1 MNIKTPEVKPVP
13 WRIWHSSEH
22 GKALD
27 WLLPTPAAV
36 AYFLRNNS
44 AQLEKDGL
52 IIHLPIKGYLIR
64 PSSFIEANILPYFQ
78 YRGEQS

>member
-1 MNIKTPEVKPVP
+1 MDIKTPEVKPVP
-13 WRIWHSSEH
+13 WRIWHASEH

-36 AYFLRNNS
+36 SYFLRNNS
-44 AQLEKDGL
+44 TQLEKDGL
-52 IIHLPIKGYLIR
+52 IIHLPIKGYMIR

-78 YRGEQS
+78 CKGGQS

>member
-1 MNIKTPEVKPVP
+1 METKTPEAKPMP
-13 WRIWHSSEH
+13 WRLWHSSEH

-27 WLLPTPAAV
+27 WLLPTPASV

-52 IIHLPIKGYLIR
+52 VLFVPIKGYMIR
-64 PSSFIEANILPYFQ
+64 PSSFTEANILPYFGAKGGL
-78 YRGEQS
+78 R